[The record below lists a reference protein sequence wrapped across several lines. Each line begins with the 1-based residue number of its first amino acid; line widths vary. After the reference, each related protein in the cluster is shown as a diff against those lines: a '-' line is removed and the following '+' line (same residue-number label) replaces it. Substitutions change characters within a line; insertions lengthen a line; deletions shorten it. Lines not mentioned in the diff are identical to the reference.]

1 MIVRQFCTA
10 RTASRAL
17 SISSHARPTIT
28 MPLRARIAV
37 NAMAQSPRS
46 QSTAAPAAAAAEPAP
61 ENPEDDVL
69 FDSTKGIRTIT
80 LNRPN
85 KYNALNSSMAG
96 KILPRLMEWQK
107 SQIANIIVIKG
118 AGEKAFCAGGDV
130 AVLAAQNRNGGAG
143 QQASIDYFALE
154 YKLDNLIAKYPKP
167 YVAFMDG
174 ITMGGGVGLSLHGHF
189 RIATE
194 RTMFSMPETTIG
206 FFPDV
211 GASFFLPRLDGYLG
225 TYLALTSERLTG
237 VQAYWAGVA
246 THYIH
251 SSSLQDLQDRLAELE
266 FNDHDDLQWRLE
278 NINSTIEEYVTGL
291 PHNEP
296 FILGGKTREA
306 IDRCFRYNTIDEI
319 MQALR
324 DEGSEWASKTI
335 KTLRSRSPM
344 ALRVTLLE
352 MRYGAAWTINTAFM
366 REFHMARKFMN
377 HNFHPDFVEGVEK
390 QLAKPV
396 EGVKIP
402 PSWRPAS
409 IEETTDSKALQYF
422 EIEDGAQRLDL
433 VTVPGEVD
441 FANYPHGWLGLPSE
455 NAVKIMLGKGE
466 RKTVAELEK
475 AVLRQWENKV
485 GVQEKL
491 KDVFQRKIKE
501 GPGGIAEWKVEDV

>member
-1 MIVRQFCTA
+1 MVLRQFCTA

-17 SISSHARPTIT
+17 SISSHARSTIA
-28 MPLRARIAV
+28 MPLRARIGV
-37 NAMAQSPRS
+37 NAMAQTSRS
-46 QSTAAPAAAAAEPAP
+46 QSTAATATAPAET
-61 ENPEDDVL
+61 ENTEDDVL
-69 FDSTKGIRTIT
+69 FDSIKGVRTIT
-80 LNRPN
+80 LNRPQ
-85 KYNALNSSMAG
+85 KLNALSASMAG
-96 KILPRLMEWQK
+96 KILPRLLEWQK
-107 SQIANIIVIKG
+107 SQMANVVVIKG
-118 AGEKAFCAGGDV
+118 TGDRAFCAGGDV
-130 AVLAAQNRNGGAG
+130 AVLAEQNRMGPAG

-154 YKLDNLIAKYPKP
+154 YKLDNLIAKYTKP

-194 RTMFSMPETTIG
+194 RTLFSMPETTIG

-225 TYLALTSERLTG
+225 TYLALTSERLKG

-278 NINSTIEEYVTGL
+278 HINSTIEEYTTGL

-296 FILGGKTREA
+296 FKLAGETREA

-324 DEGSEWASKTI
+324 DEDSEWANRTI
-335 KTLRSRSPM
+335 NTLRSRSPI

-377 HNFHPDFVEGVEK
+377 HGLHPDFVEGVEK

-396 EGVKIP
+396 EGFKQP
-402 PSWRPAS
+402 PVWRPAS
-409 IEETTDSKALQYF
+409 IEESTDAMALKYL
-422 EIEDGAQRLDL
+422 EIEDGAPALDL
-433 VTVPGEVD
+433 VTVHRETD
-441 FANYPHGWLGLPSE
+441 FSNYPHAWLGLPSE
-455 NAVKIMLGKGE
+455 DAVKVMLGKGE
-466 RKTVAELEK
+466 RKTAGELEK
-475 AVLRQWENKV
+475 AVLKQWDDKL
-485 GVQEKL
+485 GVKEKL
-491 KDVFQRKIKE
+491 KDVFQRKIQE
-501 GPGGIAEWKVEDV
+501 GADGIVEWKVEA

>member
-1 MIVRQFCTA
+1 
-10 RTASRAL
+10 
-17 SISSHARPTIT
+17 
-28 MPLRARIAV
+28 
-37 NAMAQSPRS
+37 MAQNSRS
-46 QSTAAPAAAAAEPAP
+46 QSTAATAADEV
-61 ENPEDDVL
+61 ENTDDDVL
-69 FDSTKGIRTIT
+69 FDSIKGVRTIT
-80 LNRPN
+80 LNRP
-85 KYNALNSSMAG
+85 KKLNALSASMAG
-96 KILPRLMEWQK
+96 KILPRLLEWQK
-107 SQIANIIVIKG
+107 SQMANVIVIKG
-118 AGEKAFCAGGDV
+118 AGDRAFCAGGDV
-130 AVLAAQNRNGGAG
+130 AVLAAQNRTGPEG

-154 YKLDNLIAKYPKP
+154 YKLDNLIAKYTKP

-194 RTMFSMPETTIG
+194 RTVFSMPETTIG

-225 TYLALTSERLTG
+225 TYLALTSERLGG

-278 NINSTIEEYVTGL
+278 HINSTIEEYTTGL

-296 FILGGKTREA
+296 FKLGGETRRA

-324 DEGSEWASKTI
+324 NEDSEWANQTI
-335 KTLRSRSPM
+335 RTLRSRSPI

-366 REFHMARKFMN
+366 REFHMAQKFMN
-377 HNFHPDFVEGVEK
+377 DTLHPDFVEGVEK
-390 QLAKPV
+390 QLARSLD
-396 EGVKIP
+396 GVKVP
-402 PSWRPAS
+402 PSWKPSS
-409 IEETTDSKALQYF
+409 IEETTDAMALGYL
-422 EIEDGAQRLDL
+422 EIEDGAQGLDL
-433 VTVPGEVD
+433 VKVPGEVD

-455 NAVKIMLGKGE
+455 NAVRIMLGKGGK
-466 RKTVAELEK
+466 KTIGELEK
-475 AVLRQWENKV
+475 AVLKQWDNKV

-491 KDVFQRKIKE
+491 RDVFERKIKE
-501 GPGGIAEWKVEDV
+501 GPGGIAEWKVEEA

>member
-1 MIVRQFCTA
+1 MILRQFCTA

-17 SISSHARPTIT
+17 SISSHARPTTT
-28 MPLRARIAV
+28 MPLRARIGV
-37 NAMAQSPRS
+37 NAMAQSSRS
-46 QSTAAPAAAAAEPAP
+46 QSTAAPAAATPAP
-61 ENPEDDVL
+61 EEENTDDDVL
-69 FDSTKGIRTIT
+69 FDSAKGVRTIT
-80 LNRPN
+80 LNRP
-85 KYNALNSSMAG
+85 KKFNALNGSMAG
-96 KILPRLMEWQK
+96 KILPRLLEWQK
-107 SQIANIIVIKG
+107 SQMANVIVIKG

-130 AVLAAQNRNGGAG
+130 AVLAAQNRTGPAG
-143 QQASIDYFALE
+143 QNASIDYFALE

-278 NINSTIEEYVTGL
+278 HINSTIEEYTTGL

-296 FILGGKTREA
+296 FILSGKTREA

-324 DEGSEWASKTI
+324 NEDSEWANKTI
-335 KTLRSRSPM
+335 NTLRSRSPI

-352 MRYGAAWTINTAFM
+352 MRYGAAWSINTAFM
-366 REFHMARKFMN
+366 REYHMARKFMN
-377 HNFHPDFVEGVEK
+377 HAMHPDFVEGVEK

-396 EGVKIP
+396 DGFKAP
-402 PSWRPAS
+402 PVWKPAS
-409 IEETTDSKALQYF
+409 IEETTDAMALKYL
-422 EIEDGAQRLDL
+422 EIEEGAPRLDL
-433 VTVPGEVD
+433 VKLPNEVD
-441 FANYPHGWLGLPSE
+441 FSNYPHGWLGLPSE
-455 NAVKIMLGKGE
+455 NAVKIMLGKGGK
-466 RKTVAELEK
+466 KTVGELEK
-475 AVLRQWENKV
+475 EVLKQWDNKL
-485 GVQEKL
+485 GVKEKL
-491 KDVFQRKIKE
+491 RDVFERKIVE
-501 GPGGIAEWKVEDV
+501 GPGGIAEWKVEA